1 MPRYDVTSNAKGERG
16 FAHAAGFATIQP
28 GQTLDGLDL
37 TEPQVRALMQTREFT
52 LSAVA
57 EAAPSPKPK
66 KA

>member
-1 MPRYDVTSNAKGERG
+1 MARYDVTSKAKGERG

-28 GQTLDGLDL
+28 CETAEGLDL
-37 TEPQVRALMQTREFT
+37 SEPQVKALMVTREFV

-57 EAAPSPKPK
+57 EPQAIAKTK